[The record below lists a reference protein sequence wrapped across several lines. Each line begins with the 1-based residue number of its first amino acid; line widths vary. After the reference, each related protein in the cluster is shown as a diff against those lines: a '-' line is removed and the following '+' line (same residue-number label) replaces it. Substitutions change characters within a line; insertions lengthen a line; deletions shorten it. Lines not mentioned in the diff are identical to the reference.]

1 MARARADNKHS
12 KMSWIQEFSLQ
23 GRLSRTGF
31 WLRMG
36 VVVPLALWLCTV
48 AQRWPGA
55 PFDLVPVLA
64 LVAHLVSA
72 WGRRLHDR
80 GRSAGWLLL
89 AAVPVAGAIALLIE
103 CGFRGPAA
111 GAGRYGAPAGVRRDY
126 LRVTNPATDAD
137 LP

>member
-1 MARARADNKHS
+1 
-12 KMSWIQEFSLQ
+12 MSWIQEFSLR

-31 WLRMG
+31 WLRMA
-36 VVVPLALWLCTV
+36 VVVPLALWLCTAV
-48 AQRWPGA
+48 QQRLGP
-55 PFDLVPVLA
+55 PIDLVPVLA
-64 LVAHLVSA
+64 LVAHLVSV

-103 CGFRGPAA
+103 CGLRGPAMNA
-111 GAGRYGAPAGVRRDY
+111 QRYGAPAGIRNDY
-126 LRVTNPATDAD
+126 LRVTNPVIDSA

>member
-1 MARARADNKHS
+1 
-12 KMSWIQEFSLQ
+12 MSWIQEFSLQ

-36 VVVPLALWLCTV
+36 VVVPVALWLCTAV
-48 AQRWPGA
+48 QQRLGA
-55 PFDLVPVLA
+55 PFDLIPVLA
-64 LVAHLVSA
+64 LVGHLVSV

-80 GRSAGWLLL
+80 GRSAAWLLL

-111 GAGRYGAPAGVRRDY
+111 NAERYGAPAGVRSDY
-126 LRVTNPATDAD
+126 LRVTNPATDPA

>member
-1 MARARADNKHS
+1 
-12 KMSWIQEFSLQ
+12 MSWIQEFSLR

-36 VVVPLALWLCTV
+36 VVVPLALWLCTAV
-48 AQRWPGA
+48 QQRLGP

-64 LVAHLVSA
+64 LVAHLVSV

-103 CGFRGPAA
+103 CGFRGPAVNA
-111 GAGRYGAPAGVRRDY
+111 ERYGAPAGIRSDY
-126 LRVTNPATDAD
+126 LRVTNPAPDAA
-137 LP
+137 LQ